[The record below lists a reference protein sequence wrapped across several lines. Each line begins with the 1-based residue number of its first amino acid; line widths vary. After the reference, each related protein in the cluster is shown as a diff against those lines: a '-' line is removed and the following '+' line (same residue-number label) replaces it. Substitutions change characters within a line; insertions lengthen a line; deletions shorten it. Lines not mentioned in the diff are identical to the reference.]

1 MRPRNKKRMP
11 FSYYVGVCIMKV
23 LMLLLIRW
31 RVYGK
36 ENVPREGPLII
47 VSNHLHNADPP
58 LLSAVM
64 PRGIVF
70 MAKEELFRNRLGR
83 IVVIGFGAFQ
93 VSRRRYDRE
102 ALRRAS
108 EVLQQGLALGLFPEG
123 RRSKAA
129 QLQEAFPGT
138 ALVAWQ
144 AKCPIVPVG
153 IVGTEK
159 IKGFFLFLRR
169 PVVTVRI
176 GSPFEIPT
184 SNGQP
189 SKPELKASADMIMT
203 RIAELLP
210 QGYRGVYGDAVGKG
224 E

>member
-1 MRPRNKKRMP
+1 MRPRAKKRMP
-11 FSYYVGVCIMKV
+11 FFYYVGACITTV
-23 LMLLLIRW
+23 LMLLLTRW

-36 ENVPREGPLII
+36 ENVPRGGPLIV

-58 LLSAVM
+58 LLSASL
-64 PRGIVF
+64 PREIVF
-70 MAKEELFRNRLGR
+70 MAKEELFHSPLGR
-83 IVVIGFGAFQ
+83 IVIIGFGAFQ

-108 EVLQQGLALGLFPEG
+108 EVLQQGFALGLFPEG
-123 RRSKAA
+123 TRSKTA

-138 ALVAWQ
+138 ALIAWQ

-153 IVGTEK
+153 IAGTEK
-159 IKGFFLFLRR
+159 IRGFFWFLKR

-176 GSPFEIPT
+176 GLPFEIPT
-184 SNGQP
+184 RAGQP
-189 SKPELKASADMIMT
+189 SKSELKASADLIMT
-203 RIAELLP
+203 RIAEVLP
-210 QGYRGVYGDAVGKG
+210 LEYRGVYGDAVGKS